1 MFVAFV
7 MPCALGRPACLASPA
22 YAGLTSQL
30 VLARARGHFTL
41 AGGKLRGRGP
51 VVRAPLIRAGSP
63 RNPRPP
69 ARGRSDSLVHL
80 LIGKLICYLSALNTE
95 IQNALPRQ

>member
-30 VLARARGHFTL
+30 VLARARGHVTL
-41 AGGKLRGRGP
+41 AGGSCVAAALLF
-51 VVRAPLIRAGSP
+51 VRP
-63 RNPRPP
+63 
-69 ARGRSDSLVHL
+69 
-80 LIGKLICYLSALNTE
+80 LSALAPPATPVR
-95 IQNALPRQ
+95 QRGGALTHSFIFDSIVHLI